1 LTNERLEAAMTPSG
15 GWGAIIPQLE
25 AEQRTRIV
33 AEVAESFK
41 GLPLADL
48 RQEPEKLLPQA
59 IQGVLAAASRL
70 GVQIPEADVEQIAR
84 EVVARVGGLGFLAP
98 FLRLDSGLSEIAVN
112 PDGSVW
118 VIKKGEQDFEQVDLH
133 PSQNDVWRAVEALLA
148 PLGRA
153 CNEASPSVDA
163 KLPRQEGLPG
173 GARVKVL
180 HPVIAPGRDY
190 PAINIRLFEP
200 KPVLPSQ
207 LIAWEMAPQ
216 EIIEALVDAVGR
228 SLRVL
233 VIGGTASGKTTL
245 LSAICNGIPKTA
257 RVLKIED
264 PEEIWLDHPH
274 VVTLEARPAQLG
286 TAVASYLLANGVD
299 DAMRMSPRWLIVGEM
314 RRGDAA
320 AALFRAQM
328 SDHPGLSTFH
338 AESPEA
344 AVNRLNLLL
353 FSDVGIRA
361 EAAKEMFVQAVDL
374 LVQVGF
380 RLDGKG
386 RRRRRIV
393 GIWKIQKTLKAGNVI
408 FAPLYELPGEDVGE
422 RVASLNQVEARF
434 GSMNA
439 EGKPVLSVR
448 LSAHA
453 NAHAEGTAEG
463 MQKG

>member
-1 LTNERLEAAMTPSG
+1 MSQS
-15 GWGAIIPQLE
+15 GWGAIVPKLE
-25 AEQRTRIV
+25 IDQRSQIIE
-33 AEVAESFK
+33 EVAETFK
-41 GLPLADL
+41 GMPLAEL
-48 RQEPEKLLPQA
+48 RQETEKLLPQT
-59 IQGVLAAASRL
+59 IKGVLAAAARRSVR
-70 GVQIPEADVEQIAR
+70 IPEKDVEAIAR

-98 FLRLDSGLSEIAVN
+98 FLRLDSGLTEIAVN

-118 VIKKGEQDFEQVDLH
+118 VIRKGEQDFEPVDIH

-180 HPVIAPGRDY
+180 HPVIAPGKDF
-190 PAINIRLFEP
+190 PVINIRLFEP
-200 KPVLPSQ
+200 KPVRPEQ
-207 LIAWEMAPQ
+207 LIAWKVAPK
-216 EIIEALVDAVGR
+216 EIVDALVDSVSKG
-228 SLRVL
+228 LRVL

-264 PEEIWLDHPH
+264 PEEIWLEHPH
-274 VVTLEARPAQLG
+274 VVTLEARPTQLG
-286 TAVASYLLANGVD
+286 TAVTSYLLSSGVD

-314 RRGDAA
+314 RRGDAV

-344 AVNRLNLLL
+344 AISRLNLLL

-361 EAAKEMFVQAVDL
+361 EGAKEMFVQAVDL

-380 RLDGKG
+380 RRDDSGK
-386 RRRRRIV
+386 RRRRLV
-393 GIWKIQKTLKAGNVI
+393 GIWKIQKTLKVGNVV
-408 FAPLYELPGEDVGE
+408 FTPLYELPGEDVSE
-422 RVASLNQVEARF
+422 RIASLAQVESVF
-434 GSMNA
+434 NQIT
-439 EGKPVLSVR
+439 GKKEEP
-448 LSAHA
+448 A
-453 NAHAEGTAEG
+453 
-463 MQKG
+463 